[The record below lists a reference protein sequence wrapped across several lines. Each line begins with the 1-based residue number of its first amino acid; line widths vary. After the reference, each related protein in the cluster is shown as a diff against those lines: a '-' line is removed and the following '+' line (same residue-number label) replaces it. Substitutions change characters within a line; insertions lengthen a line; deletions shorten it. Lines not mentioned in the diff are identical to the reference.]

1 MNPKHGE
8 SVRDPDTG
16 ELLVWRTLPAEARR
30 ARSNITI
37 VRGVHSGE
45 LRMLCT
51 LLRDNR
57 PLAPEVREAV
67 AAMLE
72 KLFWNEP
79 SGASE
84 SRNNLHPT
92 GLVDAS
98 VYRGARGRNEASRRT
113 PERRPSRCCLGRGR
127 QVGRHGVGVGAPTAR
142 PESGQTLNS
151 SHLLAV
157 RRRRHSVAHSIQT
170 GALSMPD
177 ELTTAISETVSE
189 WCAFEKISKNSIP

>member
-16 ELLVWRTLPAEARR
+16 ELLVWRTLPAGSRR

-84 SRNNLHPT
+84 YTEKTRTLRAW
-92 GLVDAS
+92 LMRA
-98 VYRGARGRNEASRRT
+98 YIEARVAEMKQAG
-113 PERRPSRCCLGRGR
+113 ERP
-127 QVGRHGVGVGAPTAR
+127 
-142 PESGQTLNS
+142 
-151 SHLLAV
+151 
-157 RRRRHSVAHSIQT
+157 
-170 GALSMPD
+170 
-177 ELTTAISETVSE
+177 
-189 WCAFEKISKNSIP
+189 